1 MGSLGFEAALAVC
14 PAAAQAYSKYCGIV
28 SGCENANTREG
39 LVELSRTID
48 NMEGM
53 RDGIFGDIQ
62 KLMSVLELDDAR
74 QFSNFYD
81 FVFFISREN
90 GQKNITVQKAVAA
103 WRIVL
108 IGRFRLLD
116 RWCNFVEKY
125 QRHNISEDA
134 WQQLLAFSRCVNE
147 DLEGYDPKGAWPVI
161 IDDFVEYMHR
171 IYRPGDCSSA
181 MASQCSISNTFRG
194 LNLLPGSKRK
204 CPTQFNSSEDNVE
217 LSDVPRHSL
226 HLTPLKRLKESSV
239 STKSGVSE
247 CNADPGIAVSKLPR
261 RSQSSFAKRALKSTK
276 ASDEMAP
283 WKLQLKARVGQLPHA
298 PSIEEETTPHTNPAA
313 RA

>member
-1 MGSLGFEAALAVC
+1 MGSFGFEAALAVC

-28 SGCENANTREG
+28 SGCANANRREG
-39 LVELSRTID
+39 LVDLSRTID

-53 RDGIFGDIQ
+53 RDGIFGDIS
-62 KLMSVLELDDAR
+62 KLVSVLELDDVR
-74 QFSNFYD
+74 QFNTFYD

-103 WRIVL
+103 WKMVL

-116 RWCNFVEKY
+116 RWCEFVGNY

-161 IDDFVEYMHR
+161 IDDFVDYMHR
-171 IYRPGDCSSA
+171 LYRPGDCSGA
-181 MASQCSISNTFRG
+181 MESQCSISNTFRG

-204 CPTQFNSSEDNVE
+204 CPALFNSSEDNVE
-217 LSDVPRHSL
+217 LSDGLRRSVHI
-226 HLTPLKRLKESSV
+226 TPLKRLKESYV
-239 STKSGVSE
+239 PTKSGVWE
-247 CNADPGIAVSKLPR
+247 CNGGTPFFN
-261 RSQSSFAKRALKSTK
+261 SSSDCHEDANLNNSRGCLQNSPCIVEDSLAKGFEGCISMKCSF
-276 ASDEMAP
+276 
-283 WKLQLKARVGQLPHA
+283 
-298 PSIEEETTPHTNPAA
+298 
-313 RA
+313 

>member
-247 CNADPGIAVSKLPR
+247 CNAGTPFLN
-261 RSQSSFAKRALKSTK
+261 SSSDCREDTNLHNSRGWLQNSPCIVEDSLAKGFEGCISMKCSFC
-276 ASDEMAP
+276 
-283 WKLQLKARVGQLPHA
+283 
-298 PSIEEETTPHTNPAA
+298 
-313 RA
+313 

>member
-1 MGSLGFEAALAVC
+1 MGSLAFEAALAVC

-28 SGCENANTREG
+28 SEYANANTREG
-39 LVELSRTID
+39 LADLSRTID
-48 NMEGM
+48 TMEGM
-53 RDGIFGDIQ
+53 RNGIFGDIH
-62 KLMSVLELDDAR
+62 KLMSVLELDDVC
-74 QFSNFYD
+74 QFNTFYD

-181 MASQCSISNTFRG
+181 IESQCSISNTFRG

-204 CPTQFNSSEDNVE
+204 CPTQFNSSEENLE
-217 LSDVPRHSL
+217 LSDGLRRYV
-226 HLTPLKRLKESSV
+226 HLTPLKRLKESSDA
-239 STKSGVSE
+239 TKSGIWES
-247 CNADPGIAVSKLPR
+247 NAGTPFFN
-261 RSQSSFAKRALKSTK
+261 SSSDCREDANLHNSRGCLQNSPCIVEDSLAKGFEGCISMKCSF
-276 ASDEMAP
+276 
-283 WKLQLKARVGQLPHA
+283 
-298 PSIEEETTPHTNPAA
+298 
-313 RA
+313 

>member
-1 MGSLGFEAALAVC
+1 MARPMGSNGFEAALTVC

-28 SGCENANTREG
+28 SGCTNTNPREG
-39 LVELSRTID
+39 LADLSRTID

-53 RDGIFGDIQ
+53 RDGIFGDIH
-62 KLMSVLELDDAR
+62 KLMSVLEFDDVS
-74 QFSNFYD
+74 QFNSFYD

-90 GQKNITVQKAVAA
+90 GQKNITVQKALAA

-108 IGRFRLLD
+108 VGRFRLLD

-161 IDDFVEYMHR
+161 IDDFVEHMHR
-171 IYRPGDCSSA
+171 IYRPSDCSSA
-181 MASQCSISNTFRG
+181 MESQCSISNTFRG

-204 CPTQFNSSEDNVE
+204 CPTQFNSSEESVE
-217 LSDVPRHSL
+217 LSEALRHTVQ
-226 HLTPLKRLKESSV
+226 LTPSKRLKESSAPTRYGV
-239 STKSGVSE
+239 WEQDAGTPFFNSTPDCREDMNLHNSRGCLQNSPRVIEDSF
-247 CNADPGIAVSKLPR
+247 SKLFEGCI
-261 RSQSSFAKRALKSTK
+261 SMKCSF
-276 ASDEMAP
+276 
-283 WKLQLKARVGQLPHA
+283 
-298 PSIEEETTPHTNPAA
+298 
-313 RA
+313 